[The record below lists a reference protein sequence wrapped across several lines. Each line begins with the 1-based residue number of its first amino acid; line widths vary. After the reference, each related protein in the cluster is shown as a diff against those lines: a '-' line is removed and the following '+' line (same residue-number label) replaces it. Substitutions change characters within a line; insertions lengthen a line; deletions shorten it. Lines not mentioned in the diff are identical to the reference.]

1 MRSVSTVGRV
11 AAILGLVAAVG
22 AVGFF
27 LFGLS
32 SYTVKAV
39 FLNAGQVVAGNNVQ
53 IAGTKVGSVSDIKIT
68 PNGQAEIFF
77 TVQDEYTPLRR
88 GTRAVIRQASL
99 SGISNRYIDL
109 QLPEGNK
116 AQATIPSGGAI
127 GIDET
132 VTQVE
137 LDEVFNLLDPVA
149 RVAVQQFFRGQARQY
164 RGKGKAAN
172 AGFKYLSPALS
183 TSSELFDELDRD
195 SPLLARFLQ
204 DSDRFNSALA
214 SRDDELTNLIK
225 NLNVTT
231 RALGDQRIPL
241 METLSRFPDF
251 LRTANT
257 TFVNLRGTLDELD
270 PLVKASRPAARR
282 LPAFFRELRPFA
294 RNARPTLR
302 DLSQIVRRPGADND
316 LVELNRTFPP
326 LARVAL
332 DSTRR
337 NGKRRKGAFPE
348 ASRALRA
355 GAPIMA
361 FARPY
366 TPDLLGWFD
375 DFSHTGSYDAL
386 GGFSRTQI
394 YFNLFNQGLPAD
406 EVGDLFGEVRALNK
420 ALDDLQFSIGAATA
434 APGTP
439 LDDME
444 ISVPGGTRKVG
455 DVEITSPLKVRDAK
469 ALQDRFRDLRNDIVD
484 RLLTPLE
491 DRTDNPGVRQGQ
503 YRRCPGGAD
512 AAAADGSN
520 VFSEGEQEA
529 LDCREADRG
538 TGEF

>member
-11 AAILGLVAAVG
+11 AAIVGLVAAVG

-27 LFGLS
+27 LFGTS

-39 FLNAGQVVAGNNVQ
+39 FLNSAQIVEGGNVQ
-53 IAGTKVGSVSDIKIT
+53 IAGTKVGVVEELKIT
-68 PNGQAEIFF
+68 PNGQAEISF
-77 TVQDEYTPLRR
+77 TVDDEYTPLRR

-99 SGISNRYIDL
+99 SGIASRYIDL

-116 AQATIPSGGAI
+116 AQATIPDGGAI

-132 VTQVE
+132 VTQVD

-164 RGKGKAAN
+164 RGQGKAAN

-183 TSSELFDELDRD
+183 TSSELFDELNRD

-214 SRDDELTNLIK
+214 SRDDDLTNLIK
-225 NLNVTT
+225 NFNVTT
-231 RALGDQRIPL
+231 RALGNQRIPL
-241 METLSRFPDF
+241 MEALTRFPEF
-251 LRTANT
+251 IRTANT

-270 PLVKASRPAARR
+270 PLVEAQRPVARK

-302 DLSQIVRRPGADND
+302 DLSRIVRKPGADND
-316 LVELNRTFPP
+316 LVELNRTLPP

-332 DSTRR
+332 DSSQR
-337 NGKRRKGAFPE
+337 NGARRKAAFPE
-348 ASRALRA
+348 ISKALND
-355 GAPIMA
+355 GAPLQA

-366 TPDLLGWFD
+366 TPDLVGWFD
-375 DFSHTGSYDAL
+375 DFSHTGAYDAL
-386 GGFSRTQI
+386 GGFSRSQI
-394 YFNLFNQGLPAD
+394 YFNLFNQGLPTDDIGNLTDQVRDLNAALDTVELSLAGTGGSDMITFPGGGQTVAGIEIPGSLNAD
-406 EVGDLFGEVRALNK
+406 ALTGIQERLRDARGDLL
-420 ALDDLQFSIGAATA
+420 
-434 APGTP
+434 
-439 LDDME
+439 
-444 ISVPGGTRKVG
+444 
-455 DVEITSPLKVRDAK
+455 
-469 ALQDRFRDLRNDIVD
+469 D

-491 DRTDNPGVRQGQ
+491 DRPEQQNVRQGQ
-503 YRRCPGGAD
+503 YRRCPG
-512 AAAADGSN
+512 AAEEPAQDGSN
-520 VFSEGEQEA
+520 VFSEAEQKA
-529 LDCREADRG
+529 LDCREEDRA

>member
-164 RGKGKAAN
+164 RGRGKAAN

-241 METLSRFPDF
+241 MEALSRFPDF

-302 DLSQIVRRPGADND
+302 DLSQIVRQPGADND

-348 ASRALRA
+348 ASRALRS
-355 GAPIMA
+355 GAPLMA

-366 TPDLLGWFD
+366 TPDLVGWFD

-386 GGFSRTQI
+386 GGFSRSQI

-406 EVGDLFGEVRALNK
+406 EVGNVIEQVRDINAAVNSLE
-420 ALDDLQFSIGAATA
+420 AIAGVPETPVDDTA
-434 APGTP
+434 VVP
-439 LDDME
+439 
-444 ISVPGGTRKVG
+444 VPGGAREVMGVTIDEEVS
-455 DVEITSPLKVRDAK
+455 VADARE
-469 ALQDRFRDLRNDIVD
+469 LLEQLRDLRNGALD
-484 RLLTPLE
+484 RVLTPLE
-491 DRTDNPGVRQGQ
+491 DRLEESGVRQGQ
-503 YRRCPGGAD
+503 YRRCPGGAEE
-512 AAAADGSN
+512 AAADGSN
-520 VFSEGEQEA
+520 VFSEGEQRA